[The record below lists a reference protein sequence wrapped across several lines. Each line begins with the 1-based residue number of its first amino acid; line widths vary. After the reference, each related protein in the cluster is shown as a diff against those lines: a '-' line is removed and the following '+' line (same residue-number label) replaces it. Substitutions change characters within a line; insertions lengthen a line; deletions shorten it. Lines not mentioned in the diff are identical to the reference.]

1 MAVVKSPLTD
11 EVRNAV
17 GQALQGSLID
27 LIDLSLSAKQA
38 HWNVTGRTFKSVH
51 EHLDELVTAV
61 RLAADSV
68 AERAVMIGV
77 NPDGRVQT
85 VAHDTSLPA
94 LEPGWL
100 PEDKV
105 IIAVVEALAGVI
117 ARFRERIEAVEAD
130 QVTQD
135 LLIGITG
142 ELEKHHWM
150 FSVQR

>member
-11 EVRNAV
+11 EVRNTV

-27 LIDLSLSAKQA
+27 LLDLSLTAKQA
-38 HWNVTGRTFKSVH
+38 HWNVTGRTFKMIH
-51 EHLDELVTAV
+51 EQLDVLTS
-61 RLAADSV
+61 LARTGADSV
-68 AERAVMIGV
+68 AERAVMIAV

-85 VAHDTSLPA
+85 VAHETSLPA

-105 IIAVVEALAGVI
+105 IHAVVEALSSTI
-117 ARFRERIEAVEAD
+117 SRFRERIDAVEAD

-135 LLIGITG
+135 LLTSITG
-142 ELEKHHWM
+142 QLEEQHWM

>member
-11 EVRNAV
+11 EVRNTV

-27 LIDLSLSAKQA
+27 LIDLSLIAKQA

-51 EHLDELVTAV
+51 EQLDELTTAV
-61 RLAADSV
+61 RTAADSV

-85 VAHDTSLPA
+85 VAHETSLPA

-105 IIAVVEALAGVI
+105 ISAIVHALAGTI
-117 ARFRERIEAVEAD
+117 SRFRERIDAVEPD

-135 LLIGITG
+135 LLISITAQ
-142 ELEKHHWM
+142 LEEQHWM

>member
-1 MAVVKSPLTD
+1 MAVVKSPLND
-11 EVRNAV
+11 EVRNTV

-27 LIDLSLSAKQA
+27 LIDLSLTAKQA

-51 EHLDELVTAV
+51 EQLDELTAAV
-61 RLAADSV
+61 RTAADSV

-85 VAHDTSLPA
+85 VAHETSLPV

-105 IIAVVEALAGVI
+105 IHYIVDALAGTI

-135 LLIGITG
+135 LLISVTG
-142 ELEKHHWM
+142 QLEEQHWM
-150 FSVQR
+150 FSVQK